1 MCNFKQW
8 SHNKH
13 GYIIQCDDCKSFQLC
28 FGTTMLTLREEEY
41 VQFSEWVVYKRE
53 SLVPLHDKNLKSI
66 SLPTVCPQV
75 QVIVTE
81 KELNNLYELVQ
92 EADNE
97 MKVNQLL
104 SLFHG

>member
-8 SHNKH
+8 SHSKH
-13 GYIIQCDDCKSFQLC
+13 GYIIQCEDCKHFQLC

-41 VQFSEWVVYKRE
+41 IQFSEWVVYKQE
-53 SLVPLHDKNLKSI
+53 SLVPLPDKNLKCI
-66 SLPTVCPQV
+66 SLPTICPQV
-75 QVIVTE
+75 QVLVTE
-81 KELNNLYELVQ
+81 KELGNLYSLVQ

-104 SLFHG
+104 SLFHS